1 MAISRLLPLYQNL
14 TNGSCT
20 MCASTFSD
28 LATPGAPWLRLS
40 SACARFGSDLAPLGS
55 TRKTIQNDTQKHNTL
70 HWDRN
75 SFSAIK

>member
-1 MAISRLLPLYQNL
+1 MEIVIMIIGLGIIIINRIGNYNYHRIGNYNKS
-14 TNGSCT
+14 
-20 MCASTFSD
+20 SD
-28 LATPGAPWLRLS
+28 WKL
-40 SACARFGSDLAPLGS
+40 CS